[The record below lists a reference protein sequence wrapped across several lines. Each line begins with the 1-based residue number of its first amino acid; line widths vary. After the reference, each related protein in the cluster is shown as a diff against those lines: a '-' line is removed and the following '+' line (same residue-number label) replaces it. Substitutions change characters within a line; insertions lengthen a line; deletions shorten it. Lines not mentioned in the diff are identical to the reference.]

1 MLVIPTA
8 FLDDTEG
15 VEDLGEAPVLFHQ
28 LCDEICK
35 QFDRYINCPV
45 SHRYWS
51 RVGEEGLT
59 RLDQPFIFRK
69 GKEAAVKPELVVD
82 FLQSRT
88 SSCK

>member
-1 MLVIPTA
+1 MLVFSAT
-8 FLDDTEG
+8 FLDDAEG
-15 VEDLGEAPVLFHQ
+15 VEDLGEAPVGFQQ
-28 LCDEICK
+28 LHDEVCK
-35 QFDRYINCPV
+35 WVDRYSDCSVKCICQ
-45 SHRYWS
+45 S